1 LTKSSLT
8 PKRAKKAA
16 QVAARKDAPIAAK
29 NELFDRSTL
38 RAKRREAIIRAAATA
53 FNREGFHNTSMDDL
67 AAALNTSKPTLYQ
80 FFENKQKLLYACHQH
95 AMDHGEAGLALAH
108 REGRTGREKLAIY
121 CRAYMHGVMHDFGS
135 CAVLTDIDALQK
147 DDRAAA
153 IERRARISAA
163 TRELIEE
170 ASRDGSFAAVDS
182 KLASLFVLSVVNW
195 ILIWYRP
202 DGGRTRD
209 EIVETFISMIENGLT
224 PR

>member
-1 LTKSSLT
+1 MKSSLK
-8 PKRAKKAA
+8 PKRGKKA
-16 QVAARKDAPIAAK
+16 APIAAK

-38 RAKRREAIIRAAATA
+38 REKRREAIIRAAATA

-121 CRAYMHGVMHDFGS
+121 CRRYMHGVMHDFGS

-153 IERRARISAA
+153 RISAA

-170 ASRDGSFAAVDS
+170 ASRDGSFAPVDS

>member
-1 LTKSSLT
+1 MAQEAPLMKSSVK
-8 PKRAKKAA
+8 PKREKKAA
-16 QVAARKDAPIAAK
+16 PIVER

-53 FNREGFHNTSMDDL
+53 FNRQGFHNTSMDDL

-95 AMDHGEAGLALAH
+95 AMDYGEGGLALAH
-108 REGRTGREKLAIY
+108 REGKTGREKLAIY
-121 CRAYMHGVMHDFGS
+121 CRHYMLGIMHDFGS
-135 CAVLTDIDALQK
+135 CAVLTDIDALQG

-153 IERRARISAA
+153 IERRAKISAA

-170 ASRDGSFAAVDS
+170 GSRDGSFTALDP
-182 KLASLFVLSVVNW
+182 KLASLFVLSVMNW
-195 ILIWYRP
+195 ILVWYHP
-202 DGGRTRD
+202 DGDRSRE
-209 EIVETFISMIENGLT
+209 EIVETFISMLENGLI

>member
-1 LTKSSLT
+1 MTSSASR
-8 PKRAKKAA
+8 KRGKKVAR
-16 QVAARKDAPIAAK
+16 AARPPSPIAAK

-38 RAKRREAIIRAAATA
+38 REKRREAIIRAAATA

-67 AAALNTSKPTLYQ
+67 AATLNTSKPTLYQ

-121 CRAYMHGVMHDFGS
+121 CRRYMHGVMHDFGS

-147 DDRAAA
+147 EDRVAA

-170 ASRDGSFAAVDS
+170 GTRDGSFAAVDS

-202 DGGRTRD
+202 DGEKTRD
-209 EIVETFISMIENGLT
+209 EIVETFIAMIENGIT

>member
-1 LTKSSLT
+1 MKSSLK
-8 PKRAKKAA
+8 PKRGKKAAA

-38 RAKRREAIIRAAATA
+38 REKRREAIIRAAATA

-95 AMDHGEAGLALAH
+95 AMDHGEAGLARAH
-108 REGRTGREKLAIY
+108 REGKTGREKLAIY
-121 CRAYMHGVMHDFGS
+121 CRSYMHGVMHDFGS

-163 TRELIEE
+163 TRDLIEE
-170 ASRDGSFAAVDS
+170 ASRDGSFASVDS

-202 DGGRTRD
+202 DGGKTRD

>member
-1 LTKSSLT
+1 MGSQAKS
-8 PKRAKKAA
+8 RRKK
-16 QVAARKDAPIAAK
+16 KPAPIVEK

-38 RAKRREAIIRAAATA
+38 RERRRQAIIRAAATA

-95 AMDHGEAGLALAH
+95 AMDHGEEALALAH
-108 REGRTGREKLAIY
+108 RDGRTGREKLAIF
-121 CRAYMHGVMHDFGS
+121 CRRYMNGVMDDFGS
-135 CAVLTDIDALQK
+135 CAVLTDVDALLG
-147 DDRAAA
+147 DDRVAA
-153 IERRARISAA
+153 IDRRTRISAA
-163 TRELIEE
+163 TRRLIDEGVKD
-170 ASRDGSFAAVDS
+170 RSFAFVDS

-202 DGGRTRD
+202 DGDRTRD
-209 EIVETFISMIENGLT
+209 EIVEAFIAMIESGLT

>member
-1 LTKSSLT
+1 MNDKAKPTRGKKS
-8 PKRAKKAA
+8 
-16 QVAARKDAPIAAK
+16 APLGEN

-38 RAKRREAIIRAAATA
+38 RERRRQAIIRAAATA
-53 FNREGFHNTSMDDL
+53 FNREGFHNTSMDQL

-108 REGRTGREKLAIY
+108 RDGKNGREKLAIY
-121 CRAYMHGVMHDFGS
+121 CRRYMHGVMHDFGS
-135 CAVLTDIDALQK
+135 CAVLTDVDALLGP
-147 DDRAAA
+147 DRTAA
-153 IERRARISAA
+153 IDRRARISAA

-170 ASRDGSFAAVDS
+170 GRRDGSFTSVDS
-182 KLASLFVLSVVNW
+182 KLATLFVLSVVNW
-195 ILIWYRP
+195 ILVWYRP

-209 EIVETFISMIENGLT
+209 EIVEAFIEMIENGLT

>member
-1 LTKSSLT
+1 MGSQAKS
-8 PKRAKKAA
+8 RRKK
-16 QVAARKDAPIAAK
+16 KPAPIVEK

-38 RAKRREAIIRAAATA
+38 RERRRQAIIRAAATA

-95 AMDHGEAGLALAH
+95 AMDHGEEALALAH
-108 REGRTGREKLAIY
+108 RDGRTGREKLAIF
-121 CRAYMHGVMHDFGS
+121 CRRYMNGVMDDFGS
-135 CAVLTDIDALQK
+135 CAVLTDVDALLG
-147 DDRAAA
+147 DDRVAA
-153 IERRARISAA
+153 IDRRTRISAA
-163 TRELIEE
+163 TRRLIDEGVKD
-170 ASRDGSFAAVDS
+170 RSFALVDS

-202 DGGRTRD
+202 DGDRTRD
-209 EIVETFISMIENGLT
+209 EIVEAFIAMIESGLT

>member
-1 LTKSSLT
+1 MACT
-8 PKRAKKAA
+8 AKPRRVKKPLPM
-16 QVAARKDAPIAAK
+16 VEK

-38 RAKRREAIIRAAATA
+38 RERRRQAIIRAAATA

-95 AMDHGEAGLALAH
+95 AMDHGEEALALAH
-108 REGRTGREKLAIY
+108 RDGRNGREKLAIF
-121 CRAYMHGVMHDFGS
+121 CRRYMHGVMDDFGS
-135 CAVLTDIDALQK
+135 CAVLTDVDALLG

-153 IERRARISAA
+153 IDRRTRISAA
-163 TRELIEE
+163 TRKLIEE
-170 ASRDGSFAAVDS
+170 GLQDGSFTSIDSKIDS

-202 DGGRTRD
+202 DGDRTRD
-209 EIVETFISMIENGLT
+209 EIVEAFIAMIENGLT

>member
-1 LTKSSLT
+1 MSSQSKS
-8 PKRAKKAA
+8 RRKK
-16 QVAARKDAPIAAK
+16 KFAPIAEK

-38 RAKRREAIIRAAATA
+38 RERRRQAIIRAAATA

-95 AMDHGEAGLALAH
+95 AMDHGEAALALAH
-108 REGRTGREKLAIY
+108 KDGKSGREKLAIF
-121 CRAYMHGVMHDFGS
+121 CRRYMHGVMDDFGS
-135 CAVLTDIDALQK
+135 CAVLTDVDALLGS
-147 DDRAAA
+147 DRSAA
-153 IERRARISAA
+153 IARRTRISAA

-170 ASRDGSFAAVDS
+170 GLRDRSFAPIDS

-202 DGGRTRD
+202 DGDRTRD
-209 EIVETFISMIENGLT
+209 EIVETFIAMLENGLT
-224 PR
+224 PH

>member
-1 LTKSSLT
+1 MGSQAKS
-8 PKRAKKAA
+8 RRKK
-16 QVAARKDAPIAAK
+16 KPAPIAEK

-38 RAKRREAIIRAAATA
+38 RESRRQAIIRAAATA

-95 AMDHGEAGLALAH
+95 AMDHGEEALALAH
-108 REGRTGREKLAIY
+108 RDGRTGREKLAIF
-121 CRAYMHGVMHDFGS
+121 CRRYMNGVMDDFGS
-135 CAVLTDIDALQK
+135 CAVLTDVDALLG
-147 DDRAAA
+147 DDRVAA
-153 IERRARISAA
+153 IDRRTRISAA
-163 TRELIEE
+163 TRRLIDEGVKD
-170 ASRDGSFAAVDS
+170 RSFALVDS

-202 DGGRTRD
+202 DGDRTRD
-209 EIVETFISMIENGLT
+209 EIVEAFIAMIESGLT